1 MNFKYSS
8 DWIKSFLIMLCAVTV
23 MGMCVSL
30 LVMCNMGTDPYS
42 AMNYG
47 ISHMIGMSFGNYQLL
62 SNLVLLLVVII
73 FDRKLIG
80 TGTLGNM
87 ILVGYAADFFTWIWK
102 NVCHVPEQLSLST
115 RIMILIPALI
125 LFVFAA
131 AIYMQS
137 GHGTAPYDAVSFL
150 ITNKIAKVTGR
161 NMFRIIRIVYDL
173 LATCIATETGGEVG
187 IITILMVIL
196 LGPTVGFVGDF
207 IKRKKP
213 KMTTL

>member
-47 ISHMIGMSFGNYQLL
+47 ISHMLGMSFGNYQLL

-102 NVCHVPEQLSLST
+102 NVCHVPEQLSLSI
-115 RIMILIPALI
+115 RIIILIPALI
-125 LFVFAA
+125 LFIFAA

-150 ITNKIAKVTGR
+150 ITNKITKVTGR
-161 NMFRIIRIVYDL
+161 NMFRIIRIAYDL
-173 LATCIATETGGEVG
+173 LATCIAIETGGEVG

>member
-47 ISHMIGMSFGNYQLL
+47 ISHMLGMSFGNYQLL

-102 NVCHVPEQLSLST
+102 NVCHVPEQLSLSI
-115 RIMILIPALI
+115 RIIILIPALI
-125 LFVFAA
+125 LFIFAA

-161 NMFRIIRIVYDL
+161 NRFRIIRIVYDL
-173 LATCIATETGGEVG
+173 LATCIAIETGGEVG

-213 KMTTL
+213 KMTT